1 LNKILKTFGFFIITL
16 LLTIGASCNKSEED
30 YINIYK
36 KSSISINEVVR
47 AKDQYENL
55 YKNNSINLKNG
66 YPFYILRNKVP
77 LFLERPSEIG
87 EVPKNYIFMNF
98 GDILFPVKTDYDSEY
113 YYFVKTINNE
123 FGWINTGFGISL
135 NYNEDENLYYFS
147 DKHYLK
153 NYVLNKGDVIDSDK
167 IVLIKN
173 VVPMLLNNFQTDGW
187 FYPTDYKL
195 ALELSKYGLNI
206 ATDQNTYFHV
216 ASAYDWKVNEV
227 IIIKN
232 LIADSYQKLGFL
244 DESIKIHES
253 LIQSQ
258 NFWKRSDNSQIGGL
272 NSIVKL
278 EKILLDKLSL
288 EKEETKE
295 YDKIKKYIIDI
306 ILKMGDQYS
315 HFGVLDKNWRYTASE
330 WALDILRE
338 NVSSENFFNFCEILM
353 KRTVSEGFADLV
365 LVYKALELYKTGDQ
379 NKALEIFSSL
389 KPKKKFTRSLNIDDW
404 LSANQVAPESFIYQ
418 YSF

>member
-16 LLTIGASCNKSEED
+16 LLTIGASCKKSEED
-30 YINIYK
+30 YIKIYK

-66 YPFYILRNKVP
+66 YPFYVLRNKFP

-87 EVPKNYIFMNF
+87 DVPKNYIFMNF